1 MSELQN
7 NAVALLN
14 KLEAGTPDVSIPYRR
29 KRLLQQAFQL
39 HRSLGGRTTE
49 IETVVADLLK
59 APVERID
66 EAVAFLMIESAAV
79 RYASDIDMVQA
90 TYNKLDHG
98 LRRGA

>member
-39 HRSLGGRTTE
+39 HRSLGGMVSHR
-49 IETVVADLLK
+49 VV
-59 APVERID
+59 
-66 EAVAFLMIESAAV
+66 
-79 RYASDIDMVQA
+79 
-90 TYNKLDHG
+90 
-98 LRRGA
+98 